1 MRGHR
6 SLLLFLRVSSLIGYR
21 FDSRAYRSKRIPL
34 RSGCGL
40 FKFHAI
46 EIGRH
51 ARCTRACVF
60 RDLAIRLCEGDMGGY
75 SRFESEIAVEWRGTN
90 GWMVFLKIIWI
101 ESSSR
106 DFYVECGYRWS
117 GNVKGQL
124 LLIDFFFFF
133 FHQRSRNRLVRMIGW
148 LDFYL
153 VIEYKFAI
161 YEILFSFLANTI
173 NFPRFSWEMYVI
185 NYYSSSLFVNTKI
198 EWHNWNV
205 KSNNKTSMVGQVRV

>member
-51 ARCTRACVF
+51 ARCTRGCVF

-101 ESSSR
+101 ESSR
-106 DFYVECGYRWS
+106 DFYVECGYTWS

-124 LLIDFFFFF
+124 LLIDFFSF

-153 VIEYKFAI
+153 VIEYEFAV
-161 YEILFSFLANTI
+161 YF
-173 NFPRFSWEMYVI
+173 
-185 NYYSSSLFVNTKI
+185 NY
-198 EWHNWNV
+198 
-205 KSNNKTSMVGQVRV
+205 MRCC

>member
-133 FHQRSRNRLVRMIGW
+133 SSKEQESTRTYDRVVGF
-148 LDFYL
+148 
-153 VIEYKFAI
+153 
-161 YEILFSFLANTI
+161 LFSDRVWICDLR
-173 NFPRFSWEMYVI
+173 NFV
-185 NYYSSSLFVNTKI
+185 
-198 EWHNWNV
+198 
-205 KSNNKTSMVGQVRV
+205 